1 MSSFRGILIGLLS
14 IILVTNSS
22 VRCSEFNHPCQ
33 TDEECFD
40 IYTHS
45 YKCIENHCMRRYFN
59 YSLRELLGG
68 LVVIFVAS
76 VANAGGLGAGA
87 VIIPIYMFFYDFSA
101 TDAIPLSKIT
111 IFAGAVVTF
120 IFNCTDRHHKN
131 KNKFV
136 IDYPMA
142 SILIPLLLAG
152 TTSGIMMSRFLPGL
166 IITFC
171 LISYLV
177 LSTYKLYQRGM
188 QLHKQESKAK
198 LESSKILIT

>member
-1 MSSFRGILIGLLS
+1 MARGPVPAKSICLLVLGLL
-14 IILVTNSS
+14 TSS
-22 VRCSEFNHPCQ
+22 ALASEYNHPCQ
-33 TDEECFD
+33 IDEECFG
-40 IYTHS
+40 IYTRS
-45 YKCIENHCMRRYFN
+45 YKCIENHCMRREFD
-59 YSLRELLGG
+59 YSSRELMGA

-120 IFNCTDRHHKN
+120 LFNCTDRHHKN

-142 SILIPLLLAG
+142 SILVPLLLAG
-152 TTSGIMMSRFLPGL
+152 TTSGVMLSRFLPGL
-166 IITFC
+166 LITFC
-171 LISYLV
+171 LISYLI

-188 QLHKQESKAK
+188 
-198 LESSKILIT
+198 